1 MKKKIKDLPTSIHAR
16 LQRRAVEMQLPFQEV
31 LYYYVMESFLYRLS
45 QSQYCKNLILKGGLA
60 FWGWGLNLRR
70 PTLDIDFQA
79 TINNSIEEVTRVV
92 KDICAVSIEE
102 DGIVFDAG
110 SMKVTTTMPK
120 AEDEEIRLR
129 FRAYLGRSLIWLQVD
144 ISFANVITPKEVEIE
159 YPTLLNRPNFKLRV
173 YNRETAIAEK
183 FQSMGFWGL
192 SNGRLK
198 DYYDIY
204 LLAKECD
211 FDGSIL
217 AKAFVATFAH
227 RNTDIPADVP
237 SALSDNYITLN
248 RDEWLNFLNNTN
260 YQDDA
265 IKEFS
270 EVVEFLRKFLIP
282 PMQAAAKGKDYDRH
296 WTAGGSWSG

>member
-1 MKKKIKDLPTSIHAR
+1 MKKKIKDLPASIHAR
-16 LQRRAVEMQLPFQEV
+16 LKQQAVEMQRPFQEV

-45 QSQYCKNLILKGGLA
+45 QSRYCKNLILKGGLA
-60 FWGWGLNLRR
+60 FSGWGLNLRR

-79 TINNSIEEVTRVV
+79 SIINSIEEVTSVV

-102 DGIVFDAG
+102 DGIVFDTA
-110 SMKVTTTMPK
+110 SMEVTTIMPK
-120 AEDEEIRLR
+120 AEYEGVRLR

-144 ISFANVITPKEVEIE
+144 VSFANVITPKEVEIE
-159 YPTLLNRPNFKLRV
+159 YPTLLNRPNFGLLV
-173 YNRETAIAEK
+173 YNRETSIAEK
-183 FQSMGFWGL
+183 FQSMVFWGL

-211 FDGSIL
+211 FDGSLL

-227 RNTDIPADVP
+227 RNTDIPADIP
-237 SALSDNYITLN
+237 SALSDDFINLN
-248 RDEWLNFLNNTN
+248 RDEWLNFLKNTS

-270 EVVEFLRKFLIP
+270 EVVEFLKMFLTP
-282 PMQAAAKGKDYDRH
+282 PMQAAAKGKDYDRY
-296 WTAGGSWSG
+296 WKAGGSWSG